1 MKKLWI
7 FLFLSSF
14 QVLAQEDLLDL
25 LEEKP
30 QTEYAYATFKGT
42 RIINLQSNE
51 LPAEG
56 VLQFMIMHRF
66 GAINDDFLYN
76 FFGLDIAQIRFSLD
90 YSFKDW
96 LNIGIG
102 RSSFSKTYDGFAKV
116 RLLRQSKGAKN
127 MPFGIV
133 YYTTINY
140 STLKWNDNLPHNES
154 ERFSYTHEVILARKF
169 NKNLSLQLVP
179 SVVHFNLVEDTETPN
194 DIFVLGFGG
203 RYKVSSRVAITA
215 EYGLQLNDNFYYDSD
230 GIKTNYNDALS
241 IGVDIETGGHVFQ
254 LHATNSRGL
263 ADPQWMTRTPG
274 SWGTG
279 DIFLGFNISRV
290 FTLKKPKLPEE

>member
-1 MKKLWI
+1 
-7 FLFLSSF
+7 
-14 QVLAQEDLLDL
+14 
-25 LEEKP
+25 
-30 QTEYAYATFKGT
+30 
-42 RIINLQSNE
+42 
-51 LPAEG
+51 
-56 VLQFMIMHRF
+56 MIMHRF

-154 ERFSYTHEVILARKF
+154 DRFSYTH
-169 NKNLSLQLVP
+169 
-179 SVVHFNLVEDTETPN
+179 
-194 DIFVLGFGG
+194 
-203 RYKVSSRVAITA
+203 
-215 EYGLQLNDNFYYDSD
+215 
-230 GIKTNYNDALS
+230 
-241 IGVDIETGGHVFQ
+241 
-254 LHATNSRGL
+254 
-263 ADPQWMTRTPG
+263 
-274 SWGTG
+274 
-279 DIFLGFNISRV
+279 
-290 FTLKKPKLPEE
+290 